1 MALKLRFEK
10 PFVKD
15 NTERITKAEADINF
29 NAQQIAM
36 RVTEQTYNALE
47 NRVSGAES
55 SLTLQADKIE
65 TKVEKSD
72 YNLKI
77 NQIEDNITT
86 VTQKANGLE
95 IDVKKYN
102 DGKLSGQN
110 YNFTG
115 TAFEIGGKTGDTAKH
130 SNSESRWNHSDGSYT
145 RVTSA
150 GMERYIAG
158 SGRMYHHLMHMIG
171 FVQGSTSSVRWIQL
185 PDEFKGKQFRVYA
198 ALADTMQIT
207 YDPGLNNVDYSLYRM
222 VVTGHP
228 DYVIDY
234 ENARVPII
242 GYKLAVHKT
251 TRALVTSQV
260 QGLLIAI
267 F

>member
-1 MALKLRFEK
+1 MALKLRYEK
-10 PFVKD
+10 PFVRD
-15 NTERITKAEADINF
+15 NTERIAKAEADISLNFQEIGLRVMKETF
-29 NAQQIAM
+29 NAFNDTSLRFQ
-36 RVTEQTYNALE
+36 
-47 NRVSGAES
+47 S
-55 SLTLQADKIE
+55 SITLRADE
-65 TKVEKSD
+65 
-72 YNLKI
+72 
-77 NQIEDNITT
+77 IEDRVASNEGQVASVKTT
-86 VTQKANGLE
+86 VDGHSIE
-95 IDVKKYN
+95 ISKYK
-102 DGKLSGQN
+102 DGKLSGQT

-130 SNSESRWNHSDGSYT
+130 SNSESRWDHSDGSYT

-228 DYVIDY
+228 DYAIDY

>member
-1 MALKLRFEK
+1 MGLKLRFEK
-10 PFVKD
+10 PFVRD
-15 NTERITKAEADINF
+15 NTDRVTKAEVDISL
-29 NAQQIAM
+29 NASEIASK
-36 RVTEQTYNALE
+36 VSQTTYN
-47 NRVSGAES
+47 SKIG
-55 SLTLQADKIE
+55 QIE
-65 TKVEKSD
+65 T
-72 YNLKI
+72 
-77 NQIEDNITT
+77 NITA

-102 DGKLSGQN
+102 DGKLTGQT

-145 RVTSA
+145 RVTSD
-150 GMERYIAG
+150 GMQRFIAG

-207 YDPGLNNVDYSLYRM
+207 YDPNLNNVDYSLYRM

-228 DYVIDY
+228 DYAIDY
-234 ENARVPII
+234 TNARVPII